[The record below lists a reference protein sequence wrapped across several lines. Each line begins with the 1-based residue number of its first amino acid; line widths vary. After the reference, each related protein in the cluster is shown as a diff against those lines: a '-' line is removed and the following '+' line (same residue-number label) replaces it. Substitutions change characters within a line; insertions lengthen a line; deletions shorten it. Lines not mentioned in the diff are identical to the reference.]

1 MPRLNSAGLLLVCGF
16 IFVFTET
23 ILSPFYPQFFAQVF
37 GVADLAL
44 TGNYVAM
51 CRLTVLISAPL
62 WGFIARKVDPLKLL
76 IFGQLLAA
84 GATLL
89 LSQARDLNSFLLLSV
104 LLLLFK
110 SSYFLFYSL
119 LIELQGKDRQAKTV
133 GQVQLVVHAAL
144 IASALASAWVL
155 ELAKPL
161 QMFAFVAL
169 LDLLQ
174 VCLCVLVF
182 RHRRQSRGS
191 DAPAAVVSAP
201 QQAWALPTIMA
212 YGLLILAFSVA
223 SNAVR
228 PYLTVYSTDVLGVD
242 RLAAAWLYLI
252 PSLMAFAVFP
262 LLQSAW
268 IKRIQV
274 PQAYSLMLATL
285 VLSLVWQAMAQSFY
299 QLLLARLLFGF
310 SLLFAQA
317 LLEIYLFAHAQHS
330 PHWYFSLAST
340 VQHGGQLLAPLL
352 AAWVVLAWGLTA
364 PFWLAAS
371 ILGVSALGI
380 YWGLSAKSFLQAQRS
395 I

>member
-1 MPRLNSAGLLLVCGF
+1 MPRLNSASLLLVCGF

-37 GVADLAL
+37 GVKDLTL
-44 TGNYVAM
+44 TGNYVAL
-51 CRLTVLISAPL
+51 CRLTVLISAPI
-62 WGFIARKVDPLKLL
+62 WGFIARRIDPLKLL

-104 LLLLFK
+104 VLLLFK

-119 LIELQGKDRQAKTV
+119 LIELQGKHQQAKTV

-155 ELAKPL
+155 ELSNPL
-161 QMFAFVAL
+161 QMFALVAL

-174 VCLCVLVF
+174 VVLCVLVF
-182 RHRRQSRGS
+182 RHRRQSCAS
-191 DAPAAVVSAP
+191 DPAAAVVTEP
-201 QQAWALPTIMA
+201 QQAWALPTILA
-212 YGLLILAFSVA
+212 YGLLILGFSVA
-223 SNAVR
+223 SNSVR

-262 LLQSAW
+262 LLQSTW
-268 IKRIQV
+268 IKRIQ
-274 PQAYSLMLATL
+274 PMPAYALMLAML
-285 VLSLVWQAMAQSFY
+285 VLSLVWQAMAQGFY
-299 QLLLARLLFGF
+299 QLLVARLLFGF
-310 SLLFAQA
+310 SLLCAQA

-371 ILGVSALGI
+371 IFSLSALVI
-380 YWGLSAKSFLQAQRS
+380 YWGLSATSFLHAQRS

>member
-1 MPRLNSAGLLLVCGF
+1 MPRLNSAALLLACGF

-37 GVADLAL
+37 GVADLTL

-51 CRLTVLISAPL
+51 CRLTVLISAPT

-119 LIELQGKDRQAKTV
+119 LIELQGKHRQAKTV

-155 ELAKPL
+155 ELANPL

-174 VCLCVLVF
+174 VFLCVLVF
-182 RHRRQSRGS
+182 RHRRQARICET
-191 DAPAAVVSAP
+191 PVVKVSEP
-201 QQAWALPTIMA
+201 QQVWMLPTIMA
-212 YGLLILAFSVA
+212 YGLLVLGFSVA

-228 PYLTVYSTDVLGVD
+228 PYLTIYSTDVLGVD
-242 RLAAAWLYLI
+242 RIAAAWLYLI

-268 IKRIQV
+268 IKRIQ
-274 PQAYSLMLATL
+274 PMQAYGVMLATL
-285 VLSLVWQAMAQSFY
+285 VLSLAWQAVAASVY
-299 QLLLARLLFGF
+299 QLLLARMLFGF
-310 SLLFAQA
+310 SLLSAQA
-317 LLEIYLFAHAQHS
+317 VLEMYLFAHAQHS

-352 AAWVVLAWGLTA
+352 AAWVVLIWGLSA

-371 ILGVSALGI
+371 ILSISALAI
-380 YWGLSAKSFLQAQRS
+380 YWGLSTRPALQAQRS